1 MRNILYFYQ
10 EYFEFYNYKYIEG
23 IPYGGSSTLCFFHIC
38 DIDWWFI
45 CPSSQ
50 FKRTSLLKLPSKFFL
65 KVYFTLENMN

>member
-1 MRNILYFYQ
+1 MNFIIIK
-10 EYFEFYNYKYIEG
+10 FYNYIEG
-23 IPYGGSSTLCFFHIC
+23 IPYGGSSTLCFFHIY

-45 CPSSQ
+45 CPPSQ